1 MQALNSVLGAIA
13 VLIVYSIATRLFA
26 GEFDALL
33 VAGLFAFSGTSWK
46 FATDAYIPSILLLLM
61 AACLLL
67 PGERARPV
75 LVALIHTGAMLFHEL
90 AVLFVVPAVVGL
102 HAQAG
107 GDRKSVIKYLALA
120 FTLTSAALL
129 PYCDGTVGSH

>member
-46 FATDAYIPSILLLLM
+46 FATDAYIPFPSILLLLM

-90 AVLFVVPAVVGL
+90 AVLFVFRPW
-102 HAQAG
+102 
-107 GDRKSVIKYLALA
+107 
-120 FTLTSAALL
+120 
-129 PYCDGTVGSH
+129 